1 MSAVI
6 ADIRIAL
13 GNSSF
18 VPHLAH
24 SYTVRRVVLSPKP
37 DTHGLRSER
46 VERAHCVNL
55 CFALH
60 ALEAQNFLH
69 LRKTICR

>member
-1 MSAVI
+1 
-6 ADIRIAL
+6 
-13 GNSSF
+13 
-18 VPHLAH
+18 
-24 SYTVRRVVLSPKP
+24 
-37 DTHGLRSER
+37 LRSER